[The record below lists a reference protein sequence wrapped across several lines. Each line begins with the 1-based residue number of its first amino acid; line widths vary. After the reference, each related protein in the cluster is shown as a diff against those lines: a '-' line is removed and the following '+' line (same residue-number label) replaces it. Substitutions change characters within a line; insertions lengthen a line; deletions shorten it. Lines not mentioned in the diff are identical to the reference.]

1 MRISQVI
8 VLFINV
14 IGIAFGI
21 YCLFLD
27 YKSLGL
33 ITIGAHI
40 LWAAIVLTQNDNY
53 ESVSDKKADKND
65 NEEETYGEKV
75 EEYLNVTLKNDGK
88 GMYKGSLI
96 IYDNHIVFETVDSR
110 RFVMEG
116 SDIETARKEGRFK
129 ASVNNDVFIFSNAND
144 CDSFMG
150 YVN

>member
-1 MRISQVI
+1 MKISQII
-8 VLFINV
+8 VLIINV

-21 YCLFLD
+21 YCLLLD

-53 ESVSDKKADKND
+53 ESVPDKKSGED

-88 GMYKGSLI
+88 GMYKGSLT

-116 SDIETARKEGRFK
+116 SDIETAKKEGRFK
-129 ASVNNDVFIFSNAND
+129 VSVNNDVFIFSNAND
-144 CDSFMG
+144 CDSFME

>member
-1 MRISQVI
+1 MKISQII
-8 VLFINV
+8 VLIINV

-21 YCLFLD
+21 YCLLLD

-53 ESVSDKKADKND
+53 ESVPDKKSDED

-96 IYDNHIVFETVDSR
+96 IYDKDQILKQPAKKGVLKLVLIMMYLFLVTQMTVILLWN
-110 RFVMEG
+110 M
-116 SDIETARKEGRFK
+116 
-129 ASVNNDVFIFSNAND
+129 
-144 CDSFMG
+144 
-150 YVN
+150 

>member
-1 MRISQVI
+1 MKISQVI

-53 ESVSDKKADKND
+53 ESVSDKKSDED

-88 GMYKGSLI
+88 NMHKGSLF

-116 SDIETARKEGRFK
+116 SDIGTAKKEGRFK
-129 ASVNNDVFIFSNAND
+129 ARVNSDIFIFSNSDD
-144 CDSFMG
+144 CDSFME